1 MIRPTL
7 RQLEY
12 AVAVAD
18 HGSFHAAAA
27 ACAVSQPGL
36 STQLREL
43 EDLLGVR
50 LFERD
55 RRGVRITRAGEA
67 VVDRARRLLVATDEL
82 LDVARQHGQPFGG
95 ELRLGVLPTI
105 APYLLP
111 EVLPLVRRAY
121 PGLRLVLREDQTAR
135 LRQQLE
141 RGELDVLLVALEAD
155 LGEVASLPLFRDP
168 FVVAMARSHPLARK
182 PVLSLREI
190 AAAEMLLLEDGH
202 CLRDQVLE
210 VCRRVGSAEQAEF
223 RPGSLAT
230 LIQMVV
236 GGLGITLL
244 PSLCVE
250 LETRRERSLVVCRLK
265 RPVPFRTIG
274 LVWRSTAPRREDF
287 VELGKR
293 LLPKRFAAGDAADN
307 R

>member
-12 AVAVAD
+12 AVAIAD

-36 STQLREL
+36 SVQLREL
-43 EDLLGVR
+43 EDLLGVK

-55 RRGVRITRAGEA
+55 RRGVRITRGGE
-67 VVDRARRLLVATDEL
+67 VVVERARRLLVDADEL
-82 LDVARQHGQPFGG
+82 LEAARHHDRPFGG

-111 EVLPLVRRAY
+111 EVLPVVRKAY
-121 PGLRLVLREDQTAR
+121 PGLRLLLREDQTGR
-135 LRQQLE
+135 LRSLLQQ
-141 RGELDVLLVALEAD
+141 GEIDVLLVALEAD
-155 LGEVASLPLFRDP
+155 LGEVATLPLFRDP
-168 FVVAMARSHPLARK
+168 FVVAMGRQHRLANK
-182 PVLSLREI
+182 SIVSQREL
-190 AAAEMLLLEDGH
+190 AGADLLLLEDGH
-202 CLRDQVLE
+202 CLRDQVIE
-210 VCRRVGSAEQAEF
+210 ACGGAAASSSAEF

-244 PSLCVE
+244 PSLCLE
-250 LETRRERSLVVCRLK
+250 LEVRRERSLAVSRLR
-265 RPVPFRTIG
+265 RPVPYRTIG
-274 LVWRSTAPRREDF
+274 LAWRRTAPRAVDF
-287 VELGKR
+287 IALGKH
-293 LLPKRFAAGDAADN
+293 LVPKRLAD
-307 R
+307 